1 VLLPNETRRFNCSE
15 IKTALAQ
22 GATVIQSFKSFLRVR
37 SSHFAV
43 AGALAGAV
51 AGAIGTAGCSAS
63 PEASPSRAETIA
75 HSAAAETAALWTA
88 AYVGDAHAGS
98 VYRRSNIQAKVALV
112 LASDGTYLH
121 VVLHVCGA
129 GGTLVSDTKWF
140 HGYVAIPA
148 SGNIGDLGG
157 VTLTHPDG
165 SSAYVNMSG
174 PGTITL
180 NGSTLNWIASYVGDG
195 SNYGL
200 YRYVYDN
207 GFATDGT
214 PLAGAIIGVIQWNGG
229 SQGAV
234 LFANGP
240 VRQVD
245 PLSKTLVPDAG
256 DPSSLSVTFSTAPAP
271 ITIEPVDPIALTPVA
286 L

>member
-1 VLLPNETRRFNCSE
+1 VFQAS
-15 IKTALAQ
+15 
-22 GATVIQSFKSFLRVR
+22 KSFLRVR
-37 SSHFAV
+37 SSHFA
-43 AGALAGAV
+43 AAA
-51 AGAIGTAGCSAS
+51 AIVQAMGGVLGTAGCSAS
-63 PEASPSRAETIA
+63 PETGVSPSEARGETIA
-75 HSAAAETAALWTA
+75 QSAAADTTALWTA

-98 VYRRSNIQAKVALV
+98 VYRHSNIQAKVALV

-121 VVLHVCGA
+121 LVLNVCGA
-129 GGTLVSDTKWF
+129 GSTLVPDTKWF
-140 HGYVAIPA
+140 RGYVALPA

-157 VTLTHPDG
+157 VTLTNADG

-174 PGTITL
+174 PGTVSL

-207 GFATDGT
+207 GVATDGT
-214 PLAGAIIGVIQWNGG
+214 PLAGAVIGVIQWNGG

-234 LFANGP
+234 QFASGP

-245 PLSKTLVPDAG
+245 PLAKTQLPDAG
-256 DPSSLSVTFSTAPAP
+256 DSSTSLNVTFTTAPAP
-271 ITIEPVDPIALTPVA
+271 VAIRPVDPIALTPA
-286 L
+286 NQ